1 MNDVTKVPAGYGA
14 APATVPSVPP
24 AAPTGTSA
32 GKGGLAILGAK
43 VFFILTG
50 LVQQPVLVAVLGL
63 GEYGAFSRILAP
75 SNILNNVTVSASIQ
89 GASRTVAA
97 AHEDAIPVLRRVMR
111 VHFAIAAALLVLFGL
126 AAPGIAWF
134 QGSPHIVPGL
144 LAMAC
149 VLAIYALYAPLVG
162 SLNGRRLFVRQAG
175 LDVLAATL
183 RTTGLIA
190 LGFFFVRYGFR
201 GATGSALGALFAVS
215 CILPVALIVTGV
227 LRSSG
232 RRGDFDR
239 AAYLKGI
246 AGLALAQFFTN
257 LLMQVDIMALGHF
270 LSRSTGT
277 HEQADEWVGV
287 YRSCQLFAFL
297 PYQLLFAVTQVLF
310 PLLAKA
316 RSEGDHDAVKHLVA
330 RGLRIGLVVTG
341 LLVSVVVAM
350 PRSLLRLV
358 YPELVAERGHD
369 TLHLLALGQ
378 GLFAVLGLCTTVLA
392 SLGKE
397 KRAAAITGVATLLVA
412 LLGFVLVPQAEF
424 GAEQMQRMA
433 AATTAGLA
441 LALGFGAL
449 AVVRVAKSFAPLRT
463 TLRVALAVGLAFALG
478 TVEPH
483 VGKLV
488 TLIMPIGIVLAYAIT
503 LLVTGELGRAILPRC
518 VAWYGVAVSD
528 GGWRSRRTPT
538 APRP

>member
-1 MNDVTKVPAGYGA
+1 MSPEPRTEA
-14 APATVPSVPP
+14 APS
-24 AAPTGTSA
+24 GTSA
-32 GKGGLAILGAK
+32 GKGGPAILGAK

-50 LVQQPVLVAVLGL
+50 LVQQPLLVHVLGL

-89 GASRTVAA
+89 GASRTVAGA
-97 AHEDAIPVLRRVMR
+97 EPGAEGSVLRKLMR
-111 VHFAIAAALLVLFGL
+111 VHVVLAIALLVLL
-126 AAPGIAWF
+126 AVAAPGIAWF
-134 QGSPHIVPGL
+134 QGAPHIVPGL

-149 VLAIYALYAPLVG
+149 VLGIYAVYAPLVG

-183 RTTGLIA
+183 RTTGLIV
-190 LGFFFVRYGFR
+190 LGLIFVRSGFR

-215 CILPVALIVTGV
+215 CIFPVALVVSHV
-227 LRSSG
+227 LRKPAVSA
-232 RRGDFDR
+232 DFDR
-239 AAYLKGI
+239 KAYLKGI

-270 LSRSTGT
+270 LSRSSDHSAAYTQ
-277 HEQADEWVGV
+277 QADEWVGV

-316 RSEGDHDAVKHLVA
+316 SSEGDHEGVKRLVA
-330 RGLRIGLVVTG
+330 RGLRVGLIVTG

-358 YPELVAERGHD
+358 YPEQVAERGHHA
-369 TLHLLALGQ
+369 LHLLALGQ

-397 KRAAAITGVATLLVA
+397 RRAAAITGVATLLVA
-412 LLGFVLVPQAEF
+412 TLGFVLVPQAEF
-424 GAEQMQRMA
+424 GETQLQRMA
-433 AATTAGLA
+433 TATTAGLA
-441 LALGFGAL
+441 LALVLGAL
-449 AVVRVAKSFAPLRT
+449 AVLRVAKAFAPT
-463 TLRVALAVGLAFALG
+463 ATVARVALAVGLAFALG

-488 TLIMPIGIVLAYAIT
+488 TLVMPVGIVLAYVVV
-503 LLVTGELGRAILPRC
+503 LVITGEMSP
-518 VAWYGVAVSD
+518 SD
-528 GGWRSRRTPT
+528 LASLRGLRRRTK
-538 APRP
+538 

>member
-1 MNDVTKVPAGYGA
+1 MNDQVPAGYGSPTTTDVHA
-14 APATVPSVPP
+14 PP

-43 VFFILTG
+43 IFFILTG

-97 AHEDAIPVLRRVMR
+97 AHEQGIPVLRRILR
-111 VHFAIAAALLVLFGL
+111 LHFVIAVALLVLFGV

-149 VLAIYALYAPLVG
+149 VLALYAVYAPLVG

-183 RTTGLIA
+183 RTAGLIG
-190 LGFFFVRYGFR
+190 LGYVFMHSGWR

-215 CILPVALIVTGV
+215 CIFPVALVVSGV

-232 RRGDFDR
+232 APADFDR
-239 AAYLKGI
+239 RAYLKGI

-270 LSRSTGT
+270 LSRSPGGT
-277 HEQADEWVGV
+277 APEADEWVGV

-316 RSEGDHDAVKHLVA
+316 RSEGDHEAVKQLVS
-330 RGLRIGLVVTG
+330 RGLRIGLLVTG

-358 YPELVAERGHD
+358 YPEVVAARGHD

-392 SLGKE
+392 SLGRE
-397 KRAAAITGVATLLVA
+397 RRAALITGIATLLVG
-412 LLGFVLVPQAEF
+412 LLGFVFVPQADF
-424 GAEQMQRMA
+424 GLPQLQRMA
-433 AATTAGLA
+433 AATTAGLL
-441 LALGFGAL
+441 LALVFGAL
-449 AVVRVAKSFAPLRT
+449 AVVRIAKAFAPLRT

-488 TLIMPIGIVLAYAIT
+488 TLIMPIGIVLAYALT
-503 LLVTGELGRAILPRC
+503 LLVTGELGPSDLAAIR
-518 VAWYGVAVSD
+518 GVL
-528 GGWRSRRTPT
+528 RRRT
-538 APRP
+538 

>member
-1 MNDVTKVPAGYGA
+1 MSNLDKLPAGYGSTKPEA
-14 APATVPSVPP
+14 SFDAGAPDTA
-24 AAPTGTSA
+24 TSA

-89 GASRTVAA
+89 GASRTIAA
-97 AHEDAIPVLRRVMR
+97 AHDNAIPVLRRVMR
-111 VHFAIAAALLVLFGL
+111 VHAVIAAVLLVSFGL

-175 LDVLAATL
+175 LDVLAAIL
-183 RTTGLIA
+183 RTTGLIG
-190 LGFFFVRYGFR
+190 LGFLFVRYGLR
-201 GATGSALGALFAVS
+201 GATGSAMGALFAAS
-215 CILPVALIVTGV
+215 CIFPVALFVTGV

-239 AAYLKGI
+239 GLYLKGI

-270 LSRSTGT
+270 LSHSTGT
-277 HEQADEWVGV
+277 SEQADEWVGV

-316 RSEGDHDAVKHLVA
+316 RSEGDHEAVKRLVA
-330 RGLRIGLVVTG
+330 RGLRIGLLVTG
-341 LLVSVVVAM
+341 LLVSVIVAM

-358 YPELVAERGHD
+358 YPEQVAERGHD
-369 TLHLLALGQ
+369 TLHLLSLGM

-397 KRAAAITGVATLLVA
+397 KRAAAITGIATLLVA
-412 LLGFVLVPQAEF
+412 ATGFVLVPQAEF
-424 GAEQMQRMA
+424 GAAQLQHMA
-433 AATTAGLA
+433 TATTAGLL
-441 LALGFGAL
+441 LAVCGGAL
-449 AVVRVAKSFAPLRT
+449 AVRRAAKSFAPLRT
-463 TLRVALAVGLAFALG
+463 VLRVALAVGLAFALG

-488 TLIMPIGIVLAYAIT
+488 TLIMPIGIVLAYAAI
-503 LLVTGELGRAILPRC
+503 LLLTGELGASDLAALR
-518 VAWYGVAVSD
+518 GVL
-528 GGWRSRRTPT
+528 RR
-538 APRP
+538 RRQ

>member
-1 MNDVTKVPAGYGA
+1 MNDKVPAGYGSA
-14 APATVPSVPP
+14 NPTPVVSLPP
-24 AAPTGTSA
+24 APTGTSA

-97 AHEDAIPVLRRVMR
+97 AHEDGVPVLRRLMR
-111 VHFAIAAALLVLFGL
+111 VHFVMAFALLLLFGV

-144 LAMAC
+144 LAMAS
-149 VLAIYALYAPLVG
+149 VLGLYAVYAPLVG

-183 RTTGLIA
+183 RTAGLIGMGY
-190 LGFFFVRYGFR
+190 LFMHSGLR
-201 GATGSALGALFAVS
+201 GATGSALGALFAIC
-215 CILPVALIVTGV
+215 CIFPVALLVSGV
-227 LRSSG
+227 LRSS
-232 RRGDFDR
+232 RAPASFDR
-239 AAYLKGI
+239 GAYLKGI

-270 LSRSTGT
+270 LSRSSGGT
-277 HEQADEWVGV
+277 TQEADEWVGV

-316 RSEGDHDAVKHLVA
+316 RSEGDHEAVKQLVS
-330 RGLRIGLVVTG
+330 RGLRIGLLVTG

-358 YPELVAERGHD
+358 YPETVAARGHD

-397 KRAAAITGVATLLVA
+397 RRAALITGIATLLVG
-412 LLGFVLVPQAEF
+412 LLGFFFVPQAGF
-424 GAEQMQRMA
+424 GLPQMQRMA
-433 AATTAGLA
+433 TATTIGLF

-449 AVVRVAKSFAPLRT
+449 AVIHAAKSFAPLRT
-463 TLRVALAVGLAFALG
+463 TLRVALAVGLAFAVG
-478 TVEPH
+478 SVEPH

-488 TLIMPIGIVLAYAIT
+488 TLIMPAGIALAYGLT
-503 LLVTGELGRAILPRC
+503 LLITGELGPSDLAAIRGVVRRRRA
-518 VAWYGVAVSD
+518 
-528 GGWRSRRTPT
+528 
-538 APRP
+538 

>member
-1 MNDVTKVPAGYGA
+1 MNDPSRDPVPAGYGA
-14 APATVPSVPP
+14 PNGQPATTELPP
-24 AAPTGTSA
+24 VPTGTSA

-50 LVQQPVLVAVLGL
+50 LVQQPLLVHVLGL

-89 GASRTVAA
+89 GASRTVAGA
-97 AHEDAIPVLRRVMR
+97 QDGAGAVLRRLMR
-111 VHFAIAAALLVLFGL
+111 IHVVLAVALFLLLAV

-134 QGSPHIVPGL
+134 QGAPHIVPGL

-149 VLAIYALYAPLVG
+149 VLGVYAVYAPLVG

-190 LGFFFVRYGFR
+190 LGYLFVRSGMR

-215 CILPVALIVTGV
+215 CIFPVALIVSQV
-227 LRSSG
+227 LKKPAV
-232 RRGDFDR
+232 DAQLDHK
-239 AAYLKGI
+239 AYLKGI

-270 LSRSTGT
+270 LSTGGDLGAMHT
-277 HEQADEWVGV
+277 KQADEWVGV

-316 RSEGDHDAVKHLVA
+316 HAEGDHEGVKHLVA
-330 RGLRIGLVVTG
+330 RGLRVGLVVTG

-358 YPELVAERGHD
+358 YPEQVAEHGHH

-397 KRAAAITGVATLLVA
+397 RRAAAITGVATLLVA
-412 LLGFVLVPQAEF
+412 TLGFVLVPHAEF
-424 GAEQMQRMA
+424 GEAQLQRMA
-433 AATTAGLA
+433 TATTAGLA
-441 LALGFGAL
+441 LALVLGAL
-449 AVVRVAKSFAPLRT
+449 AVVRLAKAFAPAK
-463 TLRVALAVGLAFALG
+463 TLVRVGLAVGLAFALG
-478 TVEPH
+478 TVEPR

-488 TLIMPIGIVLAYAIT
+488 TLIMPVGIVLAYVVI
-503 LLVTGELGRAILPRC
+503 LLITGEMSP
-518 VAWYGVAVSD
+518 SD
-528 GGWRSRRTPT
+528 LAALRSVVRRKK
-538 APRP
+538 

>member
-1 MNDVTKVPAGYGA
+1 MNPRVPAGYGA
-14 APATVPSVPP
+14 TTAGAVAPEVPAPP
-24 AAPTGTSA
+24 AGTSA

-50 LVQQPVLVAVLGL
+50 LVQQPLLVAVLGL
-63 GEYGAFSRILAP
+63 GEYGALSRILAP
-75 SNILNNVTVSASIQ
+75 ANIANNVAISASTQ
-89 GASRTVAA
+89 GASRTVAG
-97 AHEDAIPVLRRVMR
+97 AHETAVPVLKRVLR
-111 VHFAIAAALLVLFGL
+111 LHAVLAAALMLLFGV
-126 AAPGIAWF
+126 AAPGVAWF
-134 QGSPHIVPGL
+134 QGAPYIVPGL
-144 LAMAC
+144 LAMAG
-149 VLAIYALYAPLVG
+149 VLGLYTMYAPLVG
-162 SLNGRRLFVRQAG
+162 SLNGRRLFVRQAA

-183 RTTGLIA
+183 RTVSLVG
-190 LGFFFVRYGFR
+190 LGFLFVRAR
-201 GATGSALGALFAVS
+201 LHGATGSALGALFAVS
-215 CILPVALIVTGV
+215 CIFPIALVLTGV
-227 LRSSG
+227 LRPTA
-232 RRGDFDR
+232 DAAFDR
-239 AAYLKGI
+239 RAYLKGM

-270 LSRSTGT
+270 LSGSAASA
-277 HEQADEWVGV
+277 HEADEWVGV

-316 RSEGDHDAVKHLVA
+316 RSEGDHEAVKQLVA

-358 YPELVAERGHD
+358 YPEQVAERGHE

-397 KRAAAITGVATLLVA
+397 RRAAAITGVATLLVA
-412 LLGFVLVPQAEF
+412 LLGFVLVPPAQF
-424 GAEQMQRMA
+424 GASQLGRMA
-433 AATTAGLA
+433 TATTVDLFVA
-441 LALGFGAL
+441 LVLGAL
-449 AVVRVAKSFAPLRT
+449 AVIRVAKSFAPLRT
-463 TLRVALAVGLAFALG
+463 TVRVALAVGLAFALG

-488 TLIMPIGIVLAYAIT
+488 TLVLPVAIVLGYALV
-503 LLVTGELGRAILPRC
+503 LLVTGELGAADLAAI
-518 VAWYGVAVSD
+518 
-528 GGWRSRRTPT
+528 RR
-538 APRP
+538 RR